1 MAKIRSKRGFTIAEV
16 IIALTIIVIVSIS
29 SLSVIAS
36 AVSANVVS
44 ETNIKAQYFAESAWE
59 CFKVS
64 DTADEFA
71 ENVSFAVGEGLNCL
85 NDGGEDTPEIY
96 EYIYKSDRFNAEI
109 EVDFESDTA
118 TFWVNVT
125 DKKGREIVSFDYEKA
140 NKNVG
145 GGT

>member
-64 DTADEFA
+64 ENDAEFENNMKFA
-71 ENVSFAVGEGLNCL
+71 EGVDLVKNGESG
-85 NDGGEDTPEIY
+85 PY
-96 EYIYKSDRFNAEI
+96 EYSPENGKFKAVI
-109 EVDFESDTA
+109 EVAFGDEKDTFHV
-118 TFWVNVT
+118 TVT
-125 DKKGREIVSFDYEKA
+125 DSDGETIVELTYEK
-140 NKNVG
+140 N
-145 GGT
+145 